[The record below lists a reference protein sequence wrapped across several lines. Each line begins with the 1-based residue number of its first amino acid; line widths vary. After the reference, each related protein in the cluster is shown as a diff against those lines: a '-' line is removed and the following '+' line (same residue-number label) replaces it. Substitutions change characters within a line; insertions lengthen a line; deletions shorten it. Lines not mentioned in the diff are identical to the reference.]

1 MSPLLIDARVYLI
14 PHGHSTTLHYG
25 LVNPQLLA
33 DLLHI
38 AHTQHRIPGS
48 DYTAVAQLPTRFS
61 VHGRDVHDNLN
72 GLTFVGFGPQFT
84 IHHKPQNLGI
94 TLQLVKAGECGGV
107 FVNKLTVDGQIHM
120 TVLLSFVVRLGPGA
134 LLSHQR
140 VKAFLV
146 HIKPSLSSHF
156 QGEVNGETIGVVQR
170 ERLRASQRGGTAGFD

>member
-14 PHGHSTTLHYG
+14 PHGHSTMLHYG

-72 GLTFVGFGPQFT
+72 GLAFVGFSPQFT
-84 IHHKPQNLGI
+84 VHHKPQNLGI
-94 TLQLVKAGECGGV
+94 TL
-107 FVNKLTVDGQIHM
+107 
-120 TVLLSFVVRLGPGA
+120 
-134 LLSHQR
+134 
-140 VKAFLV
+140 
-146 HIKPSLSSHF
+146 
-156 QGEVNGETIGVVQR
+156 
-170 ERLRASQRGGTAGFD
+170 

>member
-1 MSPLLIDARVYLI
+1 
-14 PHGHSTTLHYG
+14 
-25 LVNPQLLA
+25 
-33 DLLHI
+33 
-38 AHTQHRIPGS
+38 
-48 DYTAVAQLPTRFS
+48 
-61 VHGRDVHDNLN
+61 
-72 GLTFVGFGPQFT
+72 
-84 IHHKPQNLGI
+84 
-94 TLQLVKAGECGGV
+94 
-107 FVNKLTVDGQIHM
+107 M